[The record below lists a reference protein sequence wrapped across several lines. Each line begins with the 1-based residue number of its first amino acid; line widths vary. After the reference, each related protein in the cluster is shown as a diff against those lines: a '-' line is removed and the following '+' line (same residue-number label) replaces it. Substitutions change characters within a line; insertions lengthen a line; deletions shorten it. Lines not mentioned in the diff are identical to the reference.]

1 MQPSVRTYR
10 DGANGVNIT
19 FRADRIVKTRSIGM
33 RQRVTVM
40 LQDGLAWEGERPHL
54 SARLPRSFGRGGSRP
69 AMLRGRACGA
79 LGDGLEAGIS
89 LSGTSARTH
98 RRPARDLANA
108 LDAVRRGRQDA
119 MRLSGALSNRPAAS
133 ALSGLLARK
142 RKIIVADEPTPSRHS
157 MRLPQGSIQAAVM
170 EVLAAASGSLR
181 PGEVRE
187 KVQQCLGVAISQD
200 TVSSFLSVA
209 CRADEPVVIRVGY
222 GRYRIAP

>member
-79 LGDGLEAGIS
+79 LGAELEAGIS

-98 RRPARDLANA
+98 RRPARDFANA

-119 MRLSGALSNRPAAS
+119 MRMRGLEPPRPE
-133 ALSGLLARK
+133 GH
-142 RKIIVADEPTPSRHS
+142 RHLKPA
-157 MRLPQGSIQAAVM
+157 RLPF
-170 EVLAAASGSLR
+170 R
-181 PGEVRE
+181 H
-187 KVQQCLGVAISQD
+187 
-200 TVSSFLSVA
+200 
-209 CRADEPVVIRVGY
+209 IRW
-222 GRYRIAP
+222 PLQP